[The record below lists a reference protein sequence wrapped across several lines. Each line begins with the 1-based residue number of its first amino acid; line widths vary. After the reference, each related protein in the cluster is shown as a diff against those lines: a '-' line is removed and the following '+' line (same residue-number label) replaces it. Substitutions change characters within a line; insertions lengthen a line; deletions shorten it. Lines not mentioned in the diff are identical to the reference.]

1 MSIQNGSHPS
11 PPIDPIPTAMHEL
24 QLELQD
30 VIAGFETRL
39 RRIKRNG
46 FKAFDSLHGDTMNGE
61 DADHDVETPPL
72 SPEVSILPI
81 PGDEP
86 NPAAPVL
93 GSEFAV
99 VGRGK
104 AEVEEAFARAD
115 AVSDQEH
122 SQVLGHTSADGT
134 NEAESSQISPTVVPP
149 SESPLR
155 DEL

>member
-1 MSIQNGSHPS
+1 
-11 PPIDPIPTAMHEL
+11 
-24 QLELQD
+24 
-30 VIAGFETRL
+30 
-39 RRIKRNG
+39 
-46 FKAFDSLHGDTMNGE
+46 MNGE
-61 DADHDVETPPL
+61 DTDHDVETPPL

-104 AEVEEAFARAD
+104 AEVEERAD

-134 NEAESSQISPTVVPP
+134 NKAESSQISPTVVPP
-149 SESPLR
+149 SKSSLR

>member
-1 MSIQNGSHPS
+1 MG
-11 PPIDPIPTAMHEL
+11 EL

-46 FKAFDSLHGDTMNGE
+46 FKAFDSLPDDTTSE
-61 DADHDVETPPL
+61 EETEHDVETPP

-81 PGDEP
+81 AGDQP
-86 NPAAPVL
+86 DPATPIL
-93 GSEFAV
+93 ESEFPV

-115 AVSDQEH
+115 AALDQEH
-122 SQVLGHTSADGT
+122 SQVFEHAPADGT
-134 NEAESSQISPTVVPP
+134 SEAESSVIAPP
-149 SESPLR
+149 SMTPIHE
-155 DEL
+155 EL